1 LECFRSDPVFN
12 HSHSNITWS
21 TKKPDKY
28 RFHIWSVRGAGDLHL
43 RNMTALSMRRAVQTI
58 LRQGSNTENA
68 TEKATEKPD
77 IRRRRTQTQDQSVA
91 ERVYAVKTN
100 QKQRVHAA
108 KQIRSREFTQQN
120 KSEATQSKR
129 SSSSKKA
136 TENPDT
142 RRRGTQDQ
150 SVAAAYHHAKGQPRR
165 TRDQSEAAAYHYVK
179 GQTQDQSET
188 AYHYA
193 KGPKKNPP

>member
-1 LECFRSDPVFN
+1 LIQTLSRCGVHLECFRSDPVFN

-58 LRQGSNTENA
+58 LRQGSNTEKA

-91 ERVYAVKTN
+91 ERFT
-100 QKQRVHAA
+100 QS

-120 KSEATQSKR
+120 KSEAESSRSKTNQKPR
-129 SSSSKKA
+129 SQNEVPVQKK
-136 TENPDT
+136 P
-142 RRRGTQDQ
+142 Q
-150 SVAAAYHHAKGQPRR
+150 
-165 TRDQSEAAAYHYVK
+165 
-179 GQTQDQSET
+179 ET
-188 AYHYA
+188 PIHGA
-193 KGPKKNPP
+193 GGLRISQ